1 MFSSLT
7 VTDLLGA
14 RKLKRRFDAVLT
26 MQDPKL
32 KRGELL
38 RFTRRPA
45 PPHLRL
51 RFDDIEVDCASA
63 PQEAHVAEA
72 LGFARLQSGTLL
84 VHCHAGISRSGAMA
98 YALLAEALGPGRE
111 AQALEQLLAQRPI
124 IVPNG
129 RLVRLADKVMQRDG
143 ALVHVYQ
150 HRLARDPAWQKQKAF
165 QSGYW
170 ARMRPDLFTTA
181 GDYERLQY
189 AALGR
194 PPQDEAAGAIAG
206 EL

>member
-26 MQDPKL
+26 LQDPKL

-38 RFTRRPA
+38 RFAKQPA
-45 PPHLRL
+45 PQHLRL
-51 RFDDIEVDCASA
+51 RFDDIEADCEGA
-63 PQEAHVAEA
+63 PQEAHVVEA
-72 LGFARLQSGTLL
+72 FAFARAVQGNLL

-111 AQALEQLLAQRPI
+111 EQALDALLAQRPI

-129 RLVRLADKVMQRDG
+129 RVVKIADKVMGRGG
-143 ALVHVYQ
+143 ALVAVYQ
-150 HRLARDPAWQKQKAF
+150 DRLARDPVWQRQKAF
-165 QSGYW
+165 QSDYW
-170 ARMRPDLFTTA
+170 ARLRPDLFPTA
-181 GDYERLQY
+181 ADYERM
-189 AALGR
+189 R
-194 PPQDEAAGAIAG
+194 
-206 EL
+206 

>member
-26 MQDPKL
+26 LQDPKL

-38 RFTRRPA
+38 RFARQPA
-45 PPHLRL
+45 PLHLRL
-51 RFDDIEVDCASA
+51 RFDDIEADCDGA
-63 PQEAHVAEA
+63 PQEAHVVQAFA
-72 LGFARLQSGTLL
+72 FARTVQGNLL

-98 YALLAEALGPGRE
+98 YALMAEALGPGRE
-111 AQALEQLLAQRPI
+111 EQALDELLAQRPV

-129 RLVRLADKVMQRDG
+129 RLVKLADQVLGRDG
-143 ALVHVYQ
+143 ALVAVYQ
-150 HRLARDPAWQKQKAF
+150 HRLARDPVWQKQKEF

-170 ARMRPDLFTTA
+170 ARVRPDLFPTPA
-181 GDYERLQY
+181 AYERLR
-189 AALGR
+189 ADR
-194 PPQDEAAGAIAG
+194 DEAG
-206 EL
+206 

>member
-1 MFSSLT
+1 MFSALT

-26 MQDPKL
+26 MQDPRL

-38 RFTRRPA
+38 RFARQPA
-45 PPHLRL
+45 PPQLRL
-51 RFDDIEVDCASA
+51 RFDDIEADCASA
-63 PQEAHVAEA
+63 PQEVHIVEA
-72 LGFARLQSGTLL
+72 LAFARAQSGTLL

-98 YALLAEALGPGRE
+98 YALLAEALGSGRE
-111 AQALEQLLAQRPI
+111 AQVLEQLLAQRPV

-129 RLVRLADKVMQRDG
+129 RVVKLADQVLGRGG
-143 ALVHVYQ
+143 ALVDVYQ

-170 ARMRPDLFTTA
+170 ARMRPDLFPTA
-181 GDYERLQY
+181 ADYERLQY
-189 AALGR
+189 ATLGW
-194 PPQDEAAGAIAG
+194 PPQDKAAGAIAG